1 MNPAAD
7 VSTNVFYVKGA
18 ERKLEFLK
26 RELENTTPDS
36 VERKLMEQEIY
47 KINQMLGV
55 DRYIGILAEIVGLL
69 NTRSESLDYR
79 SKCASANFTLD
90 CIRRYFRGFLNIEV
104 VNHLNLGIQQLES
117 KANWARIMLNA
128 FGSRL

>member
-1 MNPAAD
+1 MNPTVD
-7 VSTNVFYVKGA
+7 VSTNVFYLKGA

-26 RELENTTPDS
+26 RELKNTKPDS
-36 VERKLMEQEIY
+36 IERKLMEQEIY

-55 DRYIGILAEIVGLL
+55 DRYIGILAEIVKLL
-69 NTRSESLDYR
+69 NAESVGLDYK
-79 SKCASANFTLD
+79 SKCASANFTLE
-90 CIRRYFRGFLNIEV
+90 CIRRYFRGIEV

-128 FGSRL
+128 FGSGL